1 MDLIRQVYEAT
12 QEEHTPRPRLVYI
25 SNSTELGTIYTKG
38 ELSAIYDYCKA
49 HGMYL
54 FMDGARIGS
63 ALCCKGNDLT
73 FPDLPRLCDAFY
85 IGGTKNG
92 AMIGEALV
100 LCNDELKKDFRWHIK
115 QKGAMLAKGKV
126 LGIQFGCLFQDDL
139 YLELASHAN
148 AMADIL
154 REGIAQ
160 AGYPFLVDS
169 PSNQLFPIFPDDL
182 LQELEKDYGVTVWG
196 KVDDTHTAV
205 RLVTSWAT
213 PEERCHEFVTTLR
226 SLKN

>member
-1 MDLIRQVYEAT
+1 
-12 QEEHTPRPRLVYI
+12 
-25 SNSTELGTIYTKG
+25 
-38 ELSAIYDYCKA
+38 
-49 HGMYL
+49 
-54 FMDGARIGS
+54 
-63 ALCCKGNDLT
+63 
-73 FPDLPRLCDAFY
+73 
-85 IGGTKNG
+85 
-92 AMIGEALV
+92 
-100 LCNDELKKDFRWHIK
+100 
-115 QKGAMLAKGKV
+115 MLAKGKV

-139 YLELASHAN
+139 YLELARHAN